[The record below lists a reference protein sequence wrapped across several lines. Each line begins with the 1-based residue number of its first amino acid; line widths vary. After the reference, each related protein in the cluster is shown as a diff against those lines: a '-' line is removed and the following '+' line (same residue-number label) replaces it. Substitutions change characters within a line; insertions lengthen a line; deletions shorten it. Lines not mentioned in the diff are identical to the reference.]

1 MNENINDYEEVK
13 LFGEDID
20 VVYFFDLNTAYNFV
34 NKNTNYLENI
44 NIDEVKEIKFSYYK
58 DIFILLKNGV
68 LIVNGEETSHDIKTL
83 GIDGGMY
90 VFSISNDNIITCLTG
105 NWKTTQF
112 INNNNYKYKKIVMNG
127 LGIAAQTQEHT
138 IKYFGAFI
146 DGFIDY
152 TNFYDVDDIG
162 YIEETEEIVII
173 KQDKI
178 ISLFANEDCT
188 HENVLTEGAG
198 ERFVII
204 C

>member
-13 LFGEDID
+13 LFGKDID
-20 VVYFFDLNTAYNFV
+20 VIYAFDLNTAYDFV

-44 NIDEVKEIKFSYYK
+44 TIDEVQEIKFSYYK
-58 DIFILLKNGV
+58 DIIILLKNGV
-68 LIVNGEETSHDIKTL
+68 LIVNGEETSHNIKTL

-112 INNNNYKYKKIVMNG
+112 INNHDYKYKKIVMVG
-127 LGIAAQTQEHT
+127 LGVAALTHEGT
-138 IKYFGAFI
+138 IKYFGTFV

-152 TNFYDVDDIG
+152 TNFYDVEDIG
-162 YIEETEEIVII
+162 YVEENEDIAIV
-173 KQDKI
+173 KKDKI
-178 ISLFANEDCT
+178 ISLFTNEDYRN
-188 HENVLTEGAG
+188 EDVLLEGTG

-204 C
+204 R

>member
-13 LFGEDID
+13 LFGKDID
-20 VVYFFDLNTAYNFV
+20 VIYAFDLNTAYDFV

-188 HENVLTEGAG
+188 HENVLTEGSG

>member
-1 MNENINDYEEVK
+1 MNEKINNYEEVK

-20 VVYFFDLNTAYNFV
+20 VVYAFDLNTAYDFV
-34 NKNTNYLENI
+34 HKNTNYLDNLS
-44 NIDEVKEIKFSYYK
+44 IDEVQEIKFSYYK
-58 DIFILLKNGV
+58 DIIILLKNGV
-68 LIVNGEETSHDIKTL
+68 LIINGAETSYDIKTL

-105 NWKTTQF
+105 NWKTTEL
-112 INNNNYKYKKIVMNG
+112 INNNDYKYKKIVMNG
-127 LGIAAQTQEHT
+127 LGILALTHEHT

-162 YIEETEEIVII
+162 YIEETNEIVIM
-173 KQDKI
+173 KNDKS

-188 HENVLTEGAG
+188 YKNVITEGTG
-198 ERFVII
+198 EGFII
-204 C
+204 IR

>member
-178 ISLFANEDCT
+178 ISLFANENCT

>member
-1 MNENINDYEEVK
+1 MNENINDYQEVK

-20 VVYFFDLNTAYNFV
+20 VIYTFDLNTAYGFV
-34 NKNTNYLENI
+34 NNNTNYLDNI
-44 NIDEVKEIKFSYYK
+44 SIDKVKEIKFSYYK
-58 DIFILLKNGV
+58 DIIILLKNGV
-68 LIVNGEETSHDIKTL
+68 LIVNGEETSDNIKTL
-83 GIDGGMY
+83 GIDNGMY
-90 VFSISNDNIITCLTG
+90 VFSISNDNVITCLTG
-105 NWKTTQF
+105 NWKTTEF

-127 LGIAAQTQEHT
+127 LGIAALTNENI

-162 YIEETEEIVII
+162 YIEETEEIIII

-178 ISLFANEDCT
+178 ISLFTNEDYT
-188 HENVLTEGAG
+188 HENVLTEGSG
-198 ERFVII
+198 ERFIII

>member
-44 NIDEVKEIKFSYYK
+44 TIDEVKEIKFSYYK

-127 LGIAAQTQEHT
+127 LGIAALTHENI

>member
-1 MNENINDYEEVK
+1 MNENFNDCEEVK
-13 LFGEDID
+13 LFGENID
-20 VVYFFDLNTAYNFV
+20 DVYFFDLKTAYDFV

-44 NIDEVKEIKFSYYK
+44 SIDEVKEIKFSYYK
-58 DIFILLKNGV
+58 DIIILLKNGV
-68 LIVNGEETSHDIKTL
+68 LIINGEETSKDIKTL

-90 VFSISNDNIITCLTG
+90 VFSISNNNIITCLTG
-105 NWKTTQF
+105 NWKTTQL
-112 INNNNYKYKKIVMNG
+112 INNNNYKYKKIIMNG
-127 LGIAAQTQEHT
+127 LGIAALTYENT

-162 YIEETEEIVII
+162 YIEETDEIVII
-173 KQDKI
+173 KKDRI
-178 ISLFANEDCT
+178 ISLFANEDCKYK
-188 HENVLTEGAG
+188 NILTNGTS

>member
-20 VVYFFDLNTAYNFV
+20 VIYAFDLNTAYDFV

-44 NIDEVKEIKFSYYK
+44 MIDEVKEIKFSYYK
-58 DIFILLKNGV
+58 DIIILLKNGI

-105 NWKTTQF
+105 NWKTTEL
-112 INNNNYKYKKIVMNG
+112 INNNDYKYKKIVMNG
-127 LGIAAQTQEHT
+127 LGIAALTHENI
-138 IKYFGAFI
+138 IKYFGSFI

-173 KQDKI
+173 KQDEI

-188 HENVLTEGAG
+188 HEKVLTEGAG

>member
-44 NIDEVKEIKFSYYK
+44 TIDEVKEIKFSYYK

-68 LIVNGEETSHDIKTL
+68 LIVNGEEISHDIKTL

-105 NWKTTQF
+105 NWKTAEL
-112 INNNNYKYKKIVMNG
+112 INNNDYKYKKIVMNG
-127 LGIAAQTQEHT
+127 LGIAALTHDGT

-162 YIEETEEIVII
+162 YIKETEEIVII

>member
-20 VVYFFDLNTAYNFV
+20 VIYAFDLNTAYDFV

-44 NIDEVKEIKFSYYK
+44 MIDEVQEIKFSYYK
-58 DIFILLKNGV
+58 DIIILLKNGV
-68 LIVNGEETSHDIKTL
+68 LIVNGEETSNNIKTL

-105 NWKTTQF
+105 NWKTTEL
-112 INNNNYKYKKIVMNG
+112 INNNDYKYKKIVMNG
-127 LGIAAQTQEHT
+127 LGIAALTRENI
-138 IKYFGAFI
+138 IKYFGAFV

>member
-44 NIDEVKEIKFSYYK
+44 TIDEVKEIKFSYYK

-127 LGIAAQTQEHT
+127 LGIAALTQEHT

-188 HENVLTEGAG
+188 HENVLTEGAS

>member
-44 NIDEVKEIKFSYYK
+44 IIDEVKEIKFSYYK

-105 NWKTTQF
+105 NWKTAEL
-112 INNNNYKYKKIVMNG
+112 INNNDYKYKKIVMNG
-127 LGIAAQTQEHT
+127 LGIAALTHDGT
-138 IKYFGAFI
+138 IKYFGAFV

-152 TNFYDVDDIG
+152 TNFYDVEDIG

-173 KQDKI
+173 KKDKI